1 MNPSPAYVVPEPVGA
16 VLSRLPAYP
25 GSLLLVTALNTVL
38 GPQLPD
44 DVKQYLANKK
54 LRIHVVD
61 ARLTFDFTCISG
73 RFVACQP
80 QSETDLTVSA
90 SAQDFVRLAKRQE
103 DPDTLFFNRRLSMEG
118 DTELGLIVKNALDA
132 LELPVFDVQRWAP
145 QQVLAR
151 FAARRAPR
159 QAAPATGEKM

>member
-1 MNPSPAYVVPEPVGA
+1 MNPSPAFVVPEPVGA

-38 GPQLPD
+38 GSQLPD

-80 QSETDLTVSA
+80 
-90 SAQDFVRLAKRQE
+90 
-103 DPDTLFFNRRLSMEG
+103 
-118 DTELGLIVKNALDA
+118 
-132 LELPVFDVQRWAP
+132 RWAP
-145 QQVLAR
+145 GVWVAVTVITAMACAKSGLA
-151 FAARRAPR
+151 
-159 QAAPATGEKM
+159 QGEVASSVWTASGS